1 MKALD
6 PMILNLFHLPIE
18 HITTELNCMPDART
32 TTITK
37 TDSVLLSWSLLSNQE
52 DNKQIAAGN
61 EDYVKDSE
69 R

>member
-1 MKALD
+1 
-6 PMILNLFHLPIE
+6 
-18 HITTELNCMPDART
+18 MPDART